1 MPVTTIRPIRCA
13 IVTTVA
19 LSSALHRAQGSV
31 RVQRQLSKIR
41 RLRSRMIDV
50 PLRQVEQTRRRLET
64 EDVDVLVLGDSST
77 LCWSLRDTDRT
88 RLPEL
93 LGQRLGNVVNL
104 AGPGFGAPIHSEA
117 VRLLTAL
124 DRRPK
129 AVVFTLALRTSTA
142 THIVAD
148 PITGYHRSL
157 AAMAK
162 VPGAHRKVRYVG
174 RGGAF
179 ATDEERDVFLAHPV
193 ESRWNGLRTIGWYRE
208 QLVGTGMAPWPIELE
223 RLRFDYFYGEQLRA
237 DSPRLDALTTL
248 ARRLEEYGVPAVGV
262 WTRPPMQRGEMHFP
276 GEFEAHVRSHKT
288 LQDDALARG
297 SSSIGPLLDIHL
309 EDEDFEDSFNA
320 TEHFAYEGRVKY
332 ADAIADAVRSR

>member
-1 MPVTTIRPIRCA
+1 M
-13 IVTTVA
+13 
-19 LSSALHRAQGSV
+19 
-31 RVQRQLSKIR
+31 RVQRQLSKLR
-41 RLRSRMIDV
+41 RLRSRLVNV
-50 PLRQVEQTRRRLET
+50 PLRQVEQARRRLET
-64 EDVDVLVLGDSST
+64 EDVDVLLLGDSST

-88 RLPEL
+88 LLPEL

-104 AGPGFGAPIHSEA
+104 AGPGFGSNIYAEA
-117 VRLLTAL
+117 TRLLTAL

-162 VPGAHRKVRYVG
+162 VQGAQRPIRYLG
-174 RGGAF
+174 RGGAY
-179 ATDEERDVFLAHPV
+179 ATDEERDIFLAHPV
-193 ESRWNGLRTIGWYRE
+193 ESRWNGLRTIGWYRD
-208 QLVGTGMAPWPIELE
+208 QLVGTGLPPWPIELE

-237 DSPRLDALTTL
+237 DNPRLESLTTL
-248 ARRLEEYGVPAVGV
+248 ARRLEAYGVPTVGV

-276 GEFEAHVRSHKT
+276 GEFEAHVRAHKA

-297 SSSIGPLLDIHL
+297 SAGIGPMLDIHL

-320 TEHFAYEGRVKY
+320 TEHFAYTGRVKV

>member
-1 MPVTTIRPIRCA
+1 M
-13 IVTTVA
+13 A

-41 RLRSRMIDV
+41 RLRSRLV
-50 PLRQVEQTRRRLET
+50 NAPLRQVEQARRRLEA
-64 EDVDVLVLGDSST
+64 EDVDVLLLGDSST

-88 RLPEL
+88 LLPEL

-104 AGPGFGAPIHSEA
+104 AGPGFGSNIYGEA
-117 VRLLTAL
+117 TRLLTTL

-162 VPGAHRKVRYVG
+162 VQGAQRPVRYLG
-174 RGGAF
+174 RGGAY

-208 QLVGTGMAPWPIELE
+208 QLVGTGLPPWPIELE

-237 DSPRLDALTTL
+237 DNPRLESLTTL
-248 ARRLEEYGVPAVGV
+248 ARRLEAYGVPTVGV

-276 GEFEAHVRSHKT
+276 GEFEAHVRSHKA
-288 LQDDALARG
+288 LQDEALARG
-297 SSSIGPLLDIHL
+297 SAAIGPMLDIHL
-309 EDEDFEDSFNA
+309 EDDDFEDSFNA
-320 TEHFAYEGRVKY
+320 TEHFAYSGRVKV

>member
-1 MPVTTIRPIRCA
+1 
-13 IVTTVA
+13 VTTVA

-41 RLRSRMIDV
+41 RFRSRVTNV
-50 PLRQVEQTRRRLET
+50 PLRQVEQARRRLAT

-88 RLPEL
+88 LLPEL
-93 LGQRLGNVVNL
+93 IGQRLGNVVTM
-104 AGPGFGAPIHSEA
+104 AGPGFGSNIYGEA
-117 VRLLTAL
+117 TRLLTAM

-162 VPGAHRKVRYVG
+162 VRGADRKVRFVG
-174 RGGAF
+174 RGGTF
-179 ATDEERDVFLAHPV
+179 ATDEERDAFLAHPV

-208 QLVGTGMAPWPIELE
+208 QLVGTGLPPWPIELE
-223 RLRFDYFYGEQLRA
+223 KLRFDYFYGEQLRA
-237 DSPRLDALTTL
+237 DNPRLESLTTL
-248 ARRLEEYGVPAVGV
+248 ARRLEAYGVPAVGV

-276 GEFEAHVRSHKT
+276 GEFEEHVRSHKV

-297 SSSIGPLLDIHL
+297 SSSIGPMLDIHL

-320 TEHFAYEGRVKY
+320 TEHFAHTGRVKV